1 MKGNYYNKIL
11 HIGPGGINCGCCV
24 NYPKKRHNHK
34 HRYSKLRRRIM
45 KQLFY
50 KELRI
55 KD

>member
-11 HIGPGGINCGCCV
+11 NIGPGGINCGCCV
-24 NYPKKRHNHK
+24 DYPKKRHNHK

-55 KD
+55 KE